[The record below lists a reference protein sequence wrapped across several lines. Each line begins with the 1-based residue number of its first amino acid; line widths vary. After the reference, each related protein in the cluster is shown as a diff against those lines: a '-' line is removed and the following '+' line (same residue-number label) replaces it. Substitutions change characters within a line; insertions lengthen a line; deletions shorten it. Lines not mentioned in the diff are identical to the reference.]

1 MDRVIVLT
9 NKGVIYARVSTT
21 EQGESGLGLESQ
33 ISRCSAY
40 ATRSDIEIVDVVSE
54 VQSGK
59 NINKRPLLM
68 SILERLKS
76 GELEVLIVAKLDR
89 LSRSVIDL
97 CSILE
102 LSEKQGWS
110 IILLDLGIDT
120 TTPAGRVQAQVIAAF
135 AEYERRLISQRTK
148 EAMKAAKDRGVH
160 CGVTSPISQEI
171 VERIVDERL
180 SGMTWMSIAEGLDVD
195 GVATAREAEFWQVG
209 SVQSVFNSI
218 RGKKYRE
225 KLGLL
230 SAGEATH

>member
-120 TTPAGRVQAQVIAAF
+120 TTPAGGFRP
-135 AEYERRLISQRTK
+135 R
-148 EAMKAAKDRGVH
+148 
-160 CGVTSPISQEI
+160 
-171 VERIVDERL
+171 
-180 SGMTWMSIAEGLDVD
+180 
-195 GVATAREAEFWQVG
+195 
-209 SVQSVFNSI
+209 
-218 RGKKYRE
+218 
-225 KLGLL
+225 
-230 SAGEATH
+230 